1 MCGISGIISK
11 NKNQLIAPSLLKT
24 NDLLSHRGPDD
35 EGYLF
40 WDGDNGMAC
49 FGNATPKSMA
59 EYHTL
64 YSPKHSIQ
72 EAFNK
77 PSQIG
82 LAHRRLSILDLT
94 SNGHQ
99 PMCLTDDLWIVYNGE
114 IYNYIEVRETLIKK
128 GYQFKTN
135 SDTEVLLVA
144 YKEWGINMLD
154 RLNGM
159 WAFVIWDKQN
169 NKLFGSRDRFGVK
182 PLYYTENSSLFA
194 FASEIKALRH
204 LTESNIN
211 KEGAWDYLITGKH
224 ETMRESLYSSINELK
239 PSEYFIYDLQ
249 TNIYSIKNYY
259 QLNYNTTWNKL
270 SSVDIKKETEE
281 IQYLLSEAIRLRLR
295 SDVTLGA
302 SLSGGLDSSTIVSY
316 ILSMIHDKK
325 KEVPDDVLHLFT
337 AHFPDASN
345 DEYEWA
351 AKLAANSHSHWHIV
365 NPNAEDFFK
374 DLDDLIY
381 TQDLPFFSMSVYS
394 HYKLMQTFKK
404 EGIKINFDGQGS
416 DELFGGYQKHFNCFA
431 WEAMQNNDISSLINN
446 FQPPYFNS
454 FNSPLKFIKQLSKKT
469 IQNTHGFRYLFS
481 HEEMSYFQ
489 PDFKKEYQYK
499 TTEYNKQE
507 QIQPLNQFLH
517 QQFCGPDLK
526 VLLRTGDRNSMRY
539 GIETRTPFADDY
551 LLIEKIFS
559 LSASIKIQNGYSKY
573 LLRESTKIVLPDAV
587 RLRRDKVGYATP
599 EIKWLKTIQHQLYDL
614 ITDQDDEFIQYSKL
628 KKEWFSTL
636 NTLSEPSRLWRIIN
650 FMRWR
655 KISNI

>member
-1 MCGISGIISK
+1 M
-11 NKNQLIAPSLLKT
+11 
-24 NDLLSHRGPDD
+24 SHRGPDD

-40 WDGDNGMAC
+40 WDGDNTMTC
-49 FGNATPKSMA
+49 FGPTSPKSIT
-59 EYHTL
+59 EYRTL
-64 YSPKHSIQ
+64 YSPKYSIQ

-82 LAHRRLSILDLT
+82 LAHRRLSIIDLT
-94 SNGHQ
+94 PNGHQ

-144 YKEWGINMLD
+144 YQEWGINMLD

-182 PLYYTENSSLFA
+182 PMYYTTNSSFFA
-194 FASEIKALRH
+194 FASEIKALTH

-211 KEGAWDYLITGKH
+211 KEGAWDYLIIGKH

-259 QLNYNTTWNKL
+259 QLNYNTSWDKF

-316 ILSMIHDKK
+316 ILSMIQSKK
-325 KEVPDDVLHLFT
+325 SVAPDDILHLFT

-351 AKLAANSHSHWHIV
+351 AKLAANPHSSWHIIK
-365 NPNAEDFFK
+365 PNAEEFFQ

-394 HYKLMQTFKK
+394 HYKLMETFKK

-416 DELFGGYQKHFNCFA
+416 DELFGGYQKHFNCLA
-431 WEAMQNNDISSLINN
+431 WEAIQNNDISSLINN

-469 IQNTHGFRYLFS
+469 IQNTPGFRHLFS
-481 HEEMSYFQ
+481 HEEMNYFQ

-499 TTEYNKQE
+499 TDEYNKQE
-507 QIQPLNQFLH
+507 QLQPLNHFLH

-526 VLLRTGDRNSMRY
+526 VLLRMGDRNSMHF
-539 GIETRTPFADDY
+539 GVETRTPFADDH

-559 LSASIKIQNGYSKY
+559 LSGSNKIQNGYSKY
-573 LLRESTKIVLPDAV
+573 LLRESTKSLIPDAV

-614 ITDQDDEFIQYSKL
+614 IPNQDDEFIQYSKL
-628 KKEWFSTL
+628 KKEWFSNL
-636 NTLSEPSRLWRIIN
+636 NMITEPSRLWRIIN

-655 KISNI
+655 KISNL